1 MSAGFHVVIPARFA
15 STRLPGKPL
24 RLLLGKPLLQ
34 HVLERAR
41 ESRAE
46 RVLIAT
52 DDARI
57 IEAARAWGAEVV
69 STSPAHPNGTS
80 RLAEVVEQLGWD
92 DAQTVVNLQGDEPQ
106 LPGEMIDQVAAALI
120 ERPDAQLAT
129 LAAPIHEPAELF
141 NPNVVKVVLRAD
153 ASASYFS
160 RAPIPWVRDA
170 FVAGLPALLQEGLP
184 ALLPEGVPFLRH
196 IGLYAYR
203 AGTLRELAR
212 APVDP
217 IEAAESLEQLRA
229 LALGMRIVVGLR
241 AGMPGHGVDTES
253 DLHAVESV
261 MRQSADSSAT
271 RQHAGS

>member
-1 MSAGFHVVIPARFA
+1 MSAGFQVVIPARFA

-24 RLLLGKPLLQ
+24 RLLLGKPLLW

-41 ESRAE
+41 ESQAE
-46 RVLIAT
+46 RVVIAT

-57 IEAARAWGAEVV
+57 AEAAHSWGAEVV
-69 STSPAHPNGTS
+69 MTSPAHPNGSS

-92 DAQTVVNLQGDEPQ
+92 GAQTVVNLQGDEPQ
-106 LPGEMIDQVAAALI
+106 LPGEMIDQVAAAL
-120 ERPDAQLAT
+120 RDHPDAQLAT
-129 LAAPIHEPAELF
+129 LAAPIHEVKELF

-170 FVAGLPALLQEGLP
+170 FATGLPER
-184 ALLPEGVPFLRH
+184 LPEGVPFLRH

-212 APVDP
+212 APVAAL
-217 IEAAESLEQLRA
+217 EAAESLEQLRA
-229 LALGMRIVVGLR
+229 LDLGMRIVVGLR
-241 AGMPGHGVDTES
+241 ERVPGHGVDTEE
-253 DLHAVESV
+253 DLQAVEAALQRDVRPS
-261 MRQSADSSAT
+261 
-271 RQHAGS
+271 

>member
-1 MSAGFHVVIPARFA
+1 VSARFHVVIPARFA

-24 RLLLGKPLLQ
+24 RLVLGKPLLQ

-46 RVLIAT
+46 RVVIAT

-57 IEAARAWGAEVV
+57 VEAARAWGAEVV
-69 STSPAHPNGTS
+69 STSPDHPNGTS
-80 RLAEVVEQLGWD
+80 RLAEVVDQLGWGD
-92 DAQTVVNLQGDEPQ
+92 DETVVNLQGDEPQ
-106 LPGEMIDQVAAALI
+106 LPGEMIDQVAAALL

-170 FVAGLPALLQEGLP
+170 FASGVPASLPKD
-184 ALLPEGVPFLRH
+184 VPFLRH

-203 AGTLRELAR
+203 AVTLRELAR

-217 IEAAESLEQLRA
+217 LEAAESLEQLRA
-229 LALGMRIVVGLR
+229 LALGMRIMVGLR
-241 AGMPGHGVDTES
+241 TGMPGHGVDTES
-253 DLHAVESV
+253 DLHAVEAA
-261 MRQSADSSAT
+261 M